1 MSCKTRVERRNER
14 LQRLDEWQTG
24 RFKRNRRQT
33 RAEMGDVQDDS
44 SPAAMRALA
53 PIPVELCK
61 PTRAVPPAP
70 PSSPLPA
77 TASCQHKAG
86 KAGRRKAPEKE
97 RNRRQA
103 GGLAGQSR
111 AGGRSGPEVAT
122 GWHSGTG
129 KLKQQG
135 EGVEQGW
142 HVSPLRPRD
151 LDAGPPGGSPQC
163 GLLNERDHSGR
174 FDGP

>member
-1 MSCKTRVERRNER
+1 MSCKTRVGRRNER

-24 RFKRNRRQT
+24 RFKRNRRQP

-70 PSSPLPA
+70 PSLPPASNCQLPA
-77 TASCQHKAG
+77 QS
-86 KAGRRKAPEKE
+86 
-97 RNRRQA
+97 RQA
-103 GGLAGQSR
+103 SR
-111 AGGRSGPEVAT
+111 QAKSSREREEPQGRAEQGERSGPEVAT
-122 GWHSGTG
+122 GRHSGTG

-135 EGVEQGW
+135 EGIEQGW